1 MSDDLEVIKT
11 YNYWD
16 NIKKAQCAKG
26 EAVSSGNCMGFKSD
40 STDAT
45 LEQNRI
51 GLESYLSALQ
61 YGYYNSA
68 GGINTSSKANGGK
81 GGPLGNRYFFITGGK
96 CLDSN
101 KQEQTRY
108 KYMNNIPNS
117 SGGANRGLVPGMIG
131 NIGKLN
137 PVQILNAFTESST
150 PPCRQVTLNVV
161 DGKGKDE
168 YETQYIS
175 DADAKRIDPCA
186 FKPDDR
192 GNHRNPLVE
201 GSSRNAKECRN
212 EPFVNM
218 FTDNYTSQHKKIT
231 NNTQPHSHL
240 PDDPLTNVY
249 IFALSLFGIYIVKK
263 VTEKI

>member
-1 MSDDLEVIKT
+1 MTDKVEVIKT

-16 NIKKAQCAKG
+16 NIKKAQCEKG
-26 EAVSSGNCMGFKSD
+26 QDVSSGNCMGFKSD
-40 STDAT
+40 SRDAT
-45 LEQNRI
+45 LKQNRI

-137 PVQILNAFTESST
+137 PVQILNAFTESSR

-175 DADAKRIDPCA
+175 NADAERIDPCA

-201 GSSRNAKECRN
+201 GSSRNTKQCRN

-218 FTDNYTSQHKKIT
+218 FTDNYTSQHKKIS